1 MSRKG
6 LQNGG
11 TCGRRLG
18 ARENGGKQRAG
29 KEVYGPGN
37 KRKGGRGRGTRKEGT
52 DDRRAAHG
60 CGSGRDGTRRG
71 RKRRR
76 RRSQE
81 VRSREGGSGRGRK
94 RSRRGQ
100 DVRTTAGKTRR
111 GSEDGRVATRG
122 AGEGGGGEA
131 ESGRASD
138 TAGHPVPHLTNG
150 LHSRVATGGAGQT
163 TPGGRVVAGK
173 PVGPRHR
180 TAGDGAILLV
190 GSGSVVLDSGI
201 PDELTRGIE
210 RQGRA
215 ERWVA
220 LKGEQTGASE
230 GRGGFGHDGREGET
244 RNGLAKERGRK
255 DGCRYGGQDAQS
267 CCRQR
272 DRRGGW
278 RRRRASEDTAK
289 R

>member
-1 MSRKG
+1 MGRKG
-6 LQNGG
+6 LQDGG

-111 GSEDGRVATRG
+111 GSEDGHIATRG

-150 LHSRVATGGAGQT
+150 LHSRVAAGGAGQAA
-163 TPGGRVVAGK
+163 PGGRIAASE
-173 PVGPRHR
+173 PVGPGHGA
-180 TAGDGAILLV
+180 AGDRVILLV
-190 GSGSVVLDSGI
+190 GSGSVVLGDGI
-201 PDELTRGIE
+201 PDEQARRIE

-215 ERWVA
+215 KRWVDLESEEA
-220 LKGEQTGASE
+220 GASE
-230 GRGGFGHDGREGET
+230 GRGGFGHDEREEGRREM
-244 RNGLAKERGRK
+244 
-255 DGCRYGGQDAQS
+255 D
-267 CCRQR
+267 
-272 DRRGGW
+272 
-278 RRRRASEDTAK
+278 
-289 R
+289 